1 LPGFQEMEDSSMKRG
16 PKSRPPGI
24 LSARRVT
31 IPKPPAWLSAEAAE
45 VFTTTARALA
55 ADGLLRPA
63 ADGALLAVY
72 AKTAAEIARI
82 ERILETEGQYRK
94 GRRGAIVPHP
104 AMRRQTRLVSQLAA
118 FAAALGIGPVAR
130 RRAGVKPAAAPAS
143 SERDPTAAFVRLPE

>member
-1 LPGFQEMEDSSMKRG
+1 MKRG

-72 AKTAAEIARI
+72 AKAAAEIARI
-82 ERILETEGQYRK
+82 EGVLVAEGQYRT
-94 GRRGAIVPHP
+94 GRRGAIVQHP
-104 AMRRQTRLVSQLAA
+104 ALRRQARLVSQLAA

-130 RRAGVKPAAAPAS
+130 RRAGVHPAAAPAS
-143 SERDPTAAFVRLPE
+143 NERDPTAEFVRMPS

>member
-1 LPGFQEMEDSSMKRG
+1 MRRG
-16 PKSRPPGI
+16 PKTRPAGI
-24 LSARRVT
+24 VTARRVT
-31 IPKPPAWLSAEAAE
+31 IPRPPAWLCPEAAAL
-45 VFTTTARALA
+45 FTATARALA

-72 AKTAAEIARI
+72 ARTAAEIARI

-118 FAAALGIGPVAR
+118 FAGVLGVGPVAR
-130 RRAGVKPAAAPAS
+130 RRAGVAPAAAPAS